1 MNLKNKIS
9 RKTKSA
15 CLRNAKN
22 SSMARTQDE
31 QNHRGLYTWWK
42 QVLLYSVSI
51 KGRLPISELGNLSG
65 TQVIQLDVEFR

>member
-1 MNLKNKIS
+1 MIGKRDDIPTKLKCNFNWLNLKNKIS

-31 QNHRGLYTWWK
+31 QNHRGLYT
-42 QVLLYSVSI
+42 
-51 KGRLPISELGNLSG
+51 
-65 TQVIQLDVEFR
+65 